1 MKLRQWFAGLAVA
14 AGMGLGSSHAAIID
28 LGFALDRSGS
38 VSSGNWTSV
47 VNGLANALA
56 VIPTAGPNQYRI
68 AVSSF
73 SSAAT
78 LNLAP
83 TIVTAGNLATL
94 QATIQGIGYTGGST
108 CISCATS
115 ILSNAYTAAG
125 GFGDISLLNITTDG
139 VPNVGVTNGTTLRT
153 TLVGDGWDSIS
164 AEAVGSFNLTFLQNL
179 VYPNPGV
186 TTNDPS
192 ALPNPLVQG
201 FVLTV
206 NNFAA
211 YEAAITAKVQR
222 IVDTPVPTPGTL
234 SLVALSL
241 LGLGLTLRRRQ
252 AV

>member
-1 MKLRQWFAGLAVA
+1 MKFRQWIAGLAVA
-14 AGMGLGSSHAAIID
+14 VGMGVGSAHSAIVD

-38 VSSGNWTSV
+38 VGSTNWSTV

-56 VIPTAGPNQYRI
+56 VIPTVGPNQYRV

-73 SSAAT
+73 ASTAV

-83 TIVTAGNLATL
+83 TIVTADNLITL
-94 QATIQGIGYTGGST
+94 QNTIRGIGYTGGGTNIST
-108 CISCATS
+108 ATTALTNGY
-115 ILSNAYTAAG
+115 IAAG
-125 GFGDISLLNITTDG
+125 GFGDVSLLNVSTDG
-139 VPNVGVTNGTTLRT
+139 VSSGPAAATLRQ
-153 TLVGDGWDSIS
+153 TLVDAGWDSIS
-164 AEAVGSFNLTFLQNL
+164 AEAVGSFNLTYLQTL
-179 VYPNPGV
+179 VFPNPGV

-206 NNFAA
+206 NNFDA

-222 IVDTPVPTPGTL
+222 IVDTQVPTPGTL

-241 LGLGLTLRRRQ
+241 LGLGLMTRRRLP
-252 AV
+252 A

>member
-1 MKLRQWFAGLAVA
+1 MKFRQWIAGMAVA
-14 AGMGLGSSHAAIID
+14 VGMGVGSAHSAIVD

-38 VSSGNWTSV
+38 VGSANWASV

-78 LNLAP
+78 LDLAP
-83 TIVTAGNLATL
+83 TIVTAGNLAGL
-94 QATIQGIGYTGGST
+94 QATIQGIGYSGGTT
-108 CISCATS
+108 CISCAAT

-125 GFGDISLLNITTDG
+125 GFGDVSLLNITTDG
-139 VPNVGVTNGTTLRT
+139 VPNVGVTNGTTLRG

-164 AEAVGSFNLTFLQNL
+164 AEAVGSFNLSFLQAL

-186 TTNDPS
+186 TTNNPA

-222 IVDTPVPTPGTL
+222 IVDTQVPTPGTL

-241 LGLGLTLRRRQ
+241 LSLGLVTRRRRS
-252 AV
+252 A